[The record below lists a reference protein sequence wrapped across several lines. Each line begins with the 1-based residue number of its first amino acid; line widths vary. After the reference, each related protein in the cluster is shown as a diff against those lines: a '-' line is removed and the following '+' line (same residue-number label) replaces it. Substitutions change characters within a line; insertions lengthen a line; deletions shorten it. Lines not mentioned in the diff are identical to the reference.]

1 MVKHI
6 HVNQN
11 VYLQKFVIF
20 FKLMHLFLKLPLER
34 LEGTFDI
41 TGIKLSLLFMHGHCI
56 QCRVWLNC

>member
-1 MVKHI
+1 MVKHTCKSKCLSAE
-6 HVNQN
+6 NCN
-11 VYLQKFVIF
+11 F